1 MTKENKW
8 KVKTKSIFSPKYV
21 FSDDNNDS
29 DDDTPFP
36 NGLNE
41 RAIIK
46 KLGKEFV
53 TQDQLLGD
61 QEDLLKQ
68 ERKNTSELKKLLKL
82 EKKKNE
88 ELAQKLAQGKETISS
103 LKSSIGALQ
112 DTYDTLHKTHKDHQV
127 QFDAL

>member
-29 DDDTPFP
+29 DDDTPFL

-88 ELAQKLAQGKETISS
+88 ELAQELAQGKETISS
-103 LKSSIGALQ
+103 LKSSIGAL
-112 DTYDTLHKTHKDHQV
+112 
-127 QFDAL
+127 